1 MYILLDA
8 SENISWRKRPQ
19 GASKMAPWVLYLLY
33 KPDDLSSM
41 PETHIKVG
49 ENHLHKVGL

>member
-49 ENHLHKVGL
+49 ENHLHKVGP

>member
-8 SENISWRKRPQ
+8 SENFSWRKRPQ
-19 GASKMAPWVLYLLY
+19 GTSKTPPRMLYLLY
-33 KPDDLSSM
+33 KPEDLSSM

-49 ENHLHKVGL
+49 ENHLHKGGL